1 MKIIIIGDG
10 KVGYKLARQLS
21 TEKYDDVLIDSDEKK
36 LRFATDHLIL
46 RAWREMVRTQK
57 F

>member
-21 TEKYDDVLIDSDEKK
+21 TEKYDVVLIDSEIIW
-36 LRFATDHLIL
+36 IL